1 MSLLGILLFVIAL
14 TIMLVGLAGVII
26 PVLPGVPLIFA
37 SAVLYGI
44 LTGFEDISFHVIL
57 ILGGFTAVALVV
69 DYMANFLSVKK
80 MGGSIAGAIGAV
92 LGLVVG
98 VFFGLVWIIVLPF
111 VFAVTLELIA
121 GREAN
126 QALKSGI
133 GSLVGLVFGGLT
145 RFVIGCVMMGIFV
158 WKVLF

>member
-1 MSLLGILLFVIAL
+1 MNLLGVLLFVIAL
-14 TIMLVGLAGVII
+14 VIMLVGLAGVII

-37 SAVLYGI
+37 AAVLYGI
-44 LTGFEDISFHVIL
+44 LTGFEDIGLHVIL
-57 ILGGFTAVALVV
+57 ILGGLTAVALVI
-69 DYMANFLSVKK
+69 DYMANFLSVRK

-92 LGLVVG
+92 LGLLVG

-111 VFAVTLELIA
+111 VFAVALELIA

-126 QALKSGI
+126 QALKSGV

-158 WKVLF
+158 WKALF